1 MREWRPQVL
10 AGIVLLTAFGGVA
23 MWLDFEQI
31 AMACAAGIVAAVTA
45 LTINNK
51 VSQ

>member
-1 MREWRPQVL
+1 MKEWRPQVL
-10 AGIVLLTAFGGVA
+10 AGIVLLTTFGGAA

-45 LTINNK
+45 LTVNGK
-51 VSQ
+51 AP